1 MQGGG
6 YVPSSGEQPHSV
18 GYAVASGISEQP
30 QGQNKFVEPRLRFE
44 RDIGRRRILEILR
57 AVANDGRIF
66 EHGQQGKAWQEHVE
80 QLNQQEIFQIGGKGA
95 LKVGTAKEKF
105 LEGLRAWKEETRRR
119 IEAGEAAPPESEM
132 EMLWRRCATSEAF
145 HQSQD
150 PSRSRSN
157 RDAVTRRAQLNS
169 GLIDPA
175 NSSSVLSMRTSAIAL
190 QISRGRFRQALDAR
204 AVPVRCR
211 VQVLPFAE
219 EASRKRSASVA
230 LDDFYLT
237 PGLFDREE
245 ARSIAERKLAA
256 EEKRAIAQEIRAR
269 AELMT
274 SQAKMME
281 RMLEA
286 RQQGI
291 PVPEDFL
298 ARLMQ

>member
-105 LEGLRAWKEETRRR
+105 LEGLRAWKFV
-119 IEAGEAAPPESEM
+119 G
-132 EMLWRRCATSEAF
+132 AF
-145 HQSQD
+145 
-150 PSRSRSN
+150 
-157 RDAVTRRAQLNS
+157 DADQRHRAS
-169 GLIDPA
+169 D
-175 NSSSVLSMRTSAIAL
+175 
-190 QISRGRFRQALDAR
+190 ISR
-204 AVPVRCR
+204 
-211 VQVLPFAE
+211 QVLPFAE

>member
-1 MQGGG
+1 MQQGG
-6 YVPSSGEQPHSV
+6 YVPPSGEQAHSV
-18 GYAVASGISEQP
+18 GYAVASGISEPP

-80 QLNQQEIFQIGGKGA
+80 QLNQQDIFQIGGKGA

-105 LEGLRAWKEETRRR
+105 LEGLRAWKDEARRR
-119 IEAGEAAPPESEM
+119 IETGEAAPPENEM
-132 EMLWRRCATSEAF
+132 DMLWRRCATSEAF

-150 PSRSRSN
+150 PSRSRAN
-157 RDAVTRRAQLNS
+157 RDSFVSAFDTDQRHRAS
-169 GLIDPA
+169 D
-175 NSSSVLSMRTSAIAL
+175 V
-190 QISRGRFRQALDAR
+190 SRQ
-204 AVPVRCR
+204 V
-211 VQVLPFAE
+211 VQFPE
-219 EASRKRSASVA
+219 ETSRKRNASIA

-245 ARSIAERKLAA
+245 ARSMAERRLAA